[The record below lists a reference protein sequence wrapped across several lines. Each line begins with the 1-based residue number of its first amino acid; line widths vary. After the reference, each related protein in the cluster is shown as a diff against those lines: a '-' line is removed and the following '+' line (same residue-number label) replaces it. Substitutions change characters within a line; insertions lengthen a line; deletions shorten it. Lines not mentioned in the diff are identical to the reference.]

1 MVCFPVLE
9 KRHLIGVFH
18 ALQGKVNLVPITE
31 IGLNQK
37 SSFLVIRKV
46 NVAEKLYI
54 TGRKELWYLNVII
67 TDETR
72 TDTYCLVR

>member
-1 MVCFPVLE
+1 MMVLFTLFLYFRYPSFMVCFPVLE

-54 TGRKELWYLNVII
+54 IGRKEL
-67 TDETR
+67 
-72 TDTYCLVR
+72 

>member
-1 MVCFPVLE
+1 MFSTF
-9 KRHLIGVFH
+9 LI

-54 TGRKELWYLNVII
+54 IGRKEL
-67 TDETR
+67 
-72 TDTYCLVR
+72 